1 MAASSDDSEAYPSL
15 GDVVGGGHLAVGEKG
30 ENFAPPGLDLLEE
43 HLSRRMGNANA
54 HQAGQ
59 HIVSLGH
66 VTRNLQAFSSF
77 ADPERPKQ
85 MIADLGD
92 KGPVPAVDGV
102 LNIAQHVGEA
112 DLMLA
117 PQFLLARIAI
127 RNPDVR
133 MMAAQHVLGKLRARR
148 LEGHCQWGRP
158 WCA

>member
-1 MAASSDDSEAYPSL
+1 
-15 GDVVGGGHLAVGEKG
+15 
-30 ENFAPPGLDLLEE
+30 
-43 HLSRRMGNANA
+43 
-54 HQAGQ
+54 
-59 HIVSLGH
+59 
-66 VTRNLQAFSSF
+66 
-77 ADPERPKQ
+77 

-133 MMAAQHVLGKLRARR
+133 MMAIQHVLGNLARPASGNLVQNGLVR
-148 LEGHCQWGRP
+148 EEGHCQWGRP